1 MDLQTFKKCD
11 MHVHSSSC
19 FSRTFEEEE
28 FVSALIGS
36 DLDVV
41 AITDHNVI
49 DVGLLERLHSEF
61 SRCGKIVFA
70 GVELNLHLKD
80 TTIEMYELEPS
91 KSSGYFHGIVWCAY
105 EGRAKLQ
112 NVIAKLFND
121 GLEAGE
127 VPCKDVSKQR
137 ELSKVFLEDLQ
148 SELVDVEHF
157 FVPHVGGKDRN
168 IDAYLPNDNGKN
180 KQYKER
186 LYYYSNAMAVEGGS
200 KSTSVR
206 YSYFGKDFQKALPK
220 LLFSDPHLLV
230 KDEASKR
237 RAIGEYYSWI
247 DFDGDSDSL
256 LLAFSDPDSRISISE
271 ISPQNPQS
279 NTDNFLEEVTFD
291 LLDEKGK
298 RCAAALS
305 FSPGYNGIIGS
316 RGSGKSMFARILTKA
331 GLSEYEALVDPDS
344 VKYKMRSGLPTSNPP
359 KFLYLGQ
366 GELEGIFRDG
376 CYSEV
381 PFLKQLLEPIVTEAR
396 ESSEK
401 AAQELAGI
409 LDAQKNLALAFLDRY
424 DTGPLSLD
432 VLDNKEPAGT
442 LIDMP
447 VARMVNAGDA
457 IKAAGKAYKR
467 AADSIDEAVTTLE
480 HEKLEGRYP
489 ESSDLETAF
498 QSFANAKI
506 AVLKGVAEDLKELGV
521 LADGVSKEWFAVRP
535 ELGARFNAHLTVCNR
550 QQDSAALA
558 RYKRGCENARQ
569 CLEDL
574 LLFRVLLRKGDDC
587 VDLLQREMAAPVAPQ
602 EIKVKYETIRI
613 KLEFQGAKALSEAQ
627 DNLAKGVAREKGD
640 LVARLCLCVADE
652 KRTKGLIN
660 GQRVK
665 GATKAAQII
674 RKYFE
679 CLRSDICE
687 KNELV
692 ESAFLGKKPLSEMSP
707 GMRADALLKLF
718 LQDNIV
724 EGDTVFLVLDQP
736 EDNLDTGTIGGFL
749 IDRIKEMKVRI
760 QLFVVSHSAPVVV
773 NGDARTVIVCRQS
786 KEGAISYERGT
797 INGPDTKK
805 TIAEVLDGG
814 EEYLTMRFN
823 KYNFKVGGK

>member
-1 MDLQTFKKCD
+1 M
-11 MHVHSSSC
+11 
-19 FSRTFEEEE
+19 
-28 FVSALIGS
+28 
-36 DLDVV
+36 
-41 AITDHNVI
+41 
-49 DVGLLERLHSEF
+49 
-61 SRCGKIVFA
+61 
-70 GVELNLHLKD
+70 
-80 TTIEMYELEPS
+80 
-91 KSSGYFHGIVWCAY
+91 
-105 EGRAKLQ
+105 
-112 NVIAKLFND
+112 
-121 GLEAGE
+121 
-127 VPCKDVSKQR
+127 
-137 ELSKVFLEDLQ
+137 
-148 SELVDVEHF
+148 
-157 FVPHVGGKDRN
+157 
-168 IDAYLPNDNGKN
+168 
-180 KQYKER
+180 
-186 LYYYSNAMAVEGGS
+186 
-200 KSTSVR
+200 
-206 YSYFGKDFQKALPK
+206 
-220 LLFSDPHLLV
+220 
-230 KDEASKR
+230 
-237 RAIGEYYSWI
+237 
-247 DFDGDSDSL
+247 
-256 LLAFSDPDSRISISE
+256 
-271 ISPQNPQS
+271 
-279 NTDNFLEEVTFD
+279 
-291 LLDEKGK
+291 
-298 RCAAALS
+298 
-305 FSPGYNGIIGS
+305 
-316 RGSGKSMFARILTKA
+316 
-331 GLSEYEALVDPDS
+331 
-344 VKYKMRSGLPTSNPP
+344 
-359 KFLYLGQ
+359 GQ

-381 PFLKQLLEPIVTEAR
+381 PFLKQLLEPIVAEAR

-457 IKAAGKAYKR
+457 IKDAGKAYEQ
-467 AADSIDEAVTTLE
+467 AAESIDAVVTTLE
-480 HEKLEGRYP
+480 GKRLEGLYP

-535 ELGARFNAHLTVCNR
+535 ELGARFNTHLTICNR

-749 IDRIKEMKVRI
+749 IDRIKEMKVKI